1 MGPRG
6 VQARVFCSPN
16 GLDRCCLAP
25 PDSGPLRNN
34 PFQPVRDS
42 LHFNKAEK
50 KKRERK
56 KRKEER
62 RKRPTLTY
70 SCIRNIVYTAYLVN
84 WTDKTRE
91 EGGERRSISI
101 DIVGITGEEMMSS
114 LRPGLLRESK
124 ATSVVVIWEGYVI

>member
-50 KKRERK
+50 KREKERK
-56 KRKEER
+56 EKKRGER
-62 RKRPTLTY
+62 GLLLLTLASGISY
-70 SCIRNIVYTAYLVN
+70 ISAYLVN
-84 WTDKTRE
+84 WADKTRG
-91 EGGERRSISI
+91 EGGERGSISI